1 MINNYRA
8 FGAIERSAPPSFSCR
23 RVNEGSI
30 NKMEDNRGKFFVLNC
45 IFLVTKRRG
54 GLLITGNICQIQ
66 VQGKYFNINIEC
78 LPKSSRT
85 SYYFKTSY

>member
-8 FGAIERSAPPSFSCR
+8 FRAIERSAPPSFSCR

-45 IFLVTKRRG
+45 IFFG
-54 GLLITGNICQIQ
+54 NEETGWVINYW
-66 VQGKYFNINIEC
+66 KYMSN
-78 LPKSSRT
+78 SSARKI
-85 SYYFKTSY
+85 F

>member
-8 FGAIERSAPPSFSCR
+8 FRAIERSAPPSFSCR

-45 IFLVTKRRG
+45 IFFGDEEMGWV
-54 GLLITGNICQIQ
+54 INYW
-66 VQGKYFNINIEC
+66 KYMSN
-78 LPKSSRT
+78 SSARKI
-85 SYYFKTSY
+85 F